1 MRAAAWLLCSGK
13 RPEKAILEDY
23 NFVMPGEVKITILF
37 QANWAVENPLEKE
50 FVYLEISI
58 KISMN

>member
-1 MRAAAWLLCSGK
+1 MQATAWLHCPGK

-23 NFVMPGEVKITILF
+23 NFVMPDEVKITILF
-37 QANWAVENPLEKE
+37 QANWAVDNPLEKE
-50 FVYLEISI
+50 FVYLEIRI